1 MCPGLLRSGRLA
13 SRCWSGLS
21 LALLLGPRARQV
33 AADLPL
39 QRRYVPLSRWLPGV
53 RRAACC
59 LPALLPLLRDLFI
72 FFAAGS
78 APAAA
83 RAAPPS
89 PFIAAPVCPVSDCV
103 FAAAAA
109 VAVCPVC
116 SSSSR
121 CRFFAAGVDA
131 APAVSLL
138 AAAPVLLLLKSYK

>member
-1 MCPGLLRSGRLA
+1 VRSPSLFHFFVCFFFHLLLNPLA
-13 SRCWSGLS
+13 ACFLRFFGATPSPFTSSRC
-21 LALLLGPRARQV
+21 
-33 AADLPL
+33 
-39 QRRYVPLSRWLPGV
+39 
-53 RRAACC
+53 
-59 LPALLPLLRDLFI
+59 
-72 FFAAGS
+72 S

-89 PFIAAPVCPVSDCV
+89 PSVATPVCPVSDCAC
-103 FAAAAA
+103 AAAAA

-138 AAAPVLLLLKSYK
+138 AAAPVLLLLAPSRRCAVAVGAEMKIRKSYK